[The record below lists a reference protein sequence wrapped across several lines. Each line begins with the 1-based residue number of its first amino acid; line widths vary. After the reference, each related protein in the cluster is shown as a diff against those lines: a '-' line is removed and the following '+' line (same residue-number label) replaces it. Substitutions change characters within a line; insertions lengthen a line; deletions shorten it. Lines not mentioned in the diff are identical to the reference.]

1 MIIGGAGTHFR
12 YSTVVIIQRII
23 IRIGTIHSRNV
34 FTHASSHFDL
44 LPHKDEIRICNTVD
58 LR

>member
-1 MIIGGAGTHFR
+1 MFIGGAGTTFR

-34 FTHASSHFDL
+34 FTHASSHFDF
-44 LPHKDEIRICNTVD
+44 LPHKDQIRICDAVD
-58 LR
+58 LS